1 MRGVVSS
8 TGEKHRHRREW
19 HPALL
24 VLAAAWAVYVIL
36 RRANAPSPSY
46 DASNV
51 PGCVSQNQ
59 WKIEGDVP
67 QDRLRYRSLGR
78 GKMTDD
84 KVRHEQFLA
93 RVAVMTGAV
102 AAQEAEGD
110 MYVTFSVFYRFDRG
124 VYKQLASAIICKK
137 PFEVQ
142 ENECRNR
149 SYFFFT
155 HVEPANLADV
165 LMADIS
171 SFTPLIRTCVWDRRR
186 NSTHK
191 PADACGRACQEQ
203 RPVFENRT
211 TL

>member
-1 MRGVVSS
+1 MRDVVSS

-36 RRANAPSPSY
+36 WRANAPSPSY

-93 RVAVMTGAV
+93 RVAVMTGAA

-110 MYVTFSVFYRFDRG
+110 MYVTFSVFYRF
-124 VYKQLASAIICKK
+124 
-137 PFEVQ
+137 
-142 ENECRNR
+142 
-149 SYFFFT
+149 
-155 HVEPANLADV
+155 
-165 LMADIS
+165 S
-171 SFTPLIRTCVWDRRR
+171 S
-186 NSTHK
+186 
-191 PADACGRACQEQ
+191 
-203 RPVFENRT
+203 
-211 TL
+211 